1 MVYLAAALVLLLMAY
16 TGWFGIF
23 GISVPLFLTLSTV
36 GLAMPNA
43 TAGALEKHAAHA
55 GSASALVG
63 TIQFSCGALAAVA
76 VSTFAN
82 NTALPMAGVIAG
94 CSLLA
99 VFFFNLLVHKSNAA
113 EPQV

>member
-1 MVYLAAALVLLLMAY
+1 LLLFTY
-16 TGWFGIF
+16 TGWFGIY
-23 GISVPLFLTLSTV
+23 GIAAPLFLTLATV

-63 TIQFSCGALAAVA
+63 TLQFSCGALAAVA
-76 VSTFAN
+76 VSALAN
-82 NTALPMAGVIAG
+82 QTALPMAAVIAG

-99 VFFFNLLVHKSNAA
+99 FLIFGLMVHKSNAVETQA
-113 EPQV
+113 